1 MCRSRYRCRVVF
13 RGTSCVAKCNTTHHR
28 KDQQW
33 CCQPE
38 SPRTQKTKPDGKTNP
53 PDSSGG
59 RIRGAASVNSATAET
74 ERLHVSRR
82 IIRNTSWI
90 LFCPGRGFTVYL
102 SFPESAALPRPFD
115 TLRQAQG
122 AVQVAGRIS
131 WMIPRRGFLF
141 CLLPGKE
148 SDVGRQECPPACAA
162 YCLPVRVRTQTGAA
176 GRPHLHIGFLRVCAQ
191 AGRHALQAGP
201 TFTPASLVCECACAG
216 CRG

>member
-1 MCRSRYRCRVVF
+1 MEDQSDCQIWSTFAHVNRMCRSRYRVVF

-102 SFPESAALPRPFD
+102 SLSDSAALPRPFD

-122 AVQVAGRIS
+122 KYSGSGAGFRRVS
-131 WMIPRRGFLF
+131 GMIPQRELFF
-141 CLLPGKE
+141 CLLSRRGIA
-148 SDVGRQECPPACAA
+148 SRADRN
-162 YCLPVRVRTQTGAA
+162 
-176 GRPHLHIGFLRVCAQ
+176 VC
-191 AGRHALQAGP
+191 P
-201 TFTPASLVCECACAG
+201 TFTPASLRA
-216 CRG
+216 